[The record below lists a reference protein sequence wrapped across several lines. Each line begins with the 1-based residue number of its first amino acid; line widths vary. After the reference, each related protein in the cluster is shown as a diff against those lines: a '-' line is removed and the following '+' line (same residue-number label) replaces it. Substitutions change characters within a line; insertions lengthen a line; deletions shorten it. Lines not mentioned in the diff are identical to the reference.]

1 MVRVRSTN
9 DDEVRGTS
17 GWKKGKRL
25 FKGPTWQRAHLPGKE
40 PCRKLQSLPW
50 DGLKTSLSHDETRSE
65 AETGTR
71 CKRRVKRK
79 TGTGKRRDALENED
93 LGCA

>member
-50 DGLKTSLSHDETRSE
+50 DGLKTSLSHDETRSLSSQE
-65 AETGTR
+65 A
-71 CKRRVKRK
+71 KRVEVPPNR
-79 TGTGKRRDALENED
+79 TTLCE
-93 LGCA
+93 LP